1 MSIFGRMSSFRP
13 ETDIRPR
20 WDPKEIGYRRS
31 APALGPRMSLSDL
44 ASLGSFVSGF
54 AVLASLIYLSLQ
66 IRQNTK
72 HSRALIQQG
81 RAARICQT
89 LSDMAELD
97 WTDGLEACFA
107 GEPRVSPQDL
117 RKFNFIARTYFVS
130 AEDSFLQHQE
140 GLMDHEVFDGFE
152 GSMRAGLAASPGF
165 RKAWKISRLSY
176 VPAFREYIDKLAVEA
191 KASDMQPALAS
202 WIATDS

>member
-1 MSIFGRMSSFRP
+1 
-13 ETDIRPR
+13 
-20 WDPKEIGYRRS
+20 
-31 APALGPRMSLSDL
+31 MSLSDL
-44 ASLGSFVSGF
+44 ASIGSFVSGF
-54 AVLASLIYLSLQ
+54 AVLVSLIYLSLQ

-97 WTDGLEACFA
+97 WTDGIEACFT
-107 GEPRVSPQDL
+107 GESHVSPKDL

-152 GSMRAGLAASPGF
+152 GSMRAGLIASPGF
-165 RKAWKISRLSY
+165 RKAWKMSRLSY
-176 VPAFREYIDKLAVEA
+176 VPSFRNYIDKLAIEA
-191 KASDMQPALAS
+191 KASDTQPALAA
-202 WIATDS
+202 WNAADT

>member
-1 MSIFGRMSSFRP
+1 
-13 ETDIRPR
+13 
-20 WDPKEIGYRRS
+20 
-31 APALGPRMSLSDL
+31 MSLSDL

-54 AVLASLIYLSLQ
+54 AVLVSLIYLSLQ

-72 HSRALIQQG
+72 HSRALVQQG

-89 LSDMAELD
+89 LSDMTEL
-97 WTDGLEACFA
+97 WTDGMEACFA
-107 GEPRVSPQDL
+107 GDTHVSPKDL

-140 GLMDHEVFDGFE
+140 GLMDHQVFDGFE

-176 VPAFREYIDKLAVEA
+176 VPAFRDYIDKLAVEV
-191 KASDMQPALAS
+191 KTSDTQPALDA
-202 WIATDS
+202 WNAADA

>member
-1 MSIFGRMSSFRP
+1 
-13 ETDIRPR
+13 
-20 WDPKEIGYRRS
+20 
-31 APALGPRMSLSDL
+31 MSLSDL
-44 ASLGSFVSGF
+44 ASIGGFVSGF
-54 AVLASLIYLSLQ
+54 AVLVSLIYLSLQ

-107 GEPRVSPQDL
+107 GDSHVSPKDL
-117 RKFNFIARTYFVS
+117 RKFNFVARTYFVS

-140 GLMDHEVFDGFE
+140 GLMDHQVYEGFE
-152 GSMRAGLAASPGF
+152 GSIRAGLAASPGF

-176 VPAFREYIDKLAVEA
+176 VAAFRDYIDKLTIEA
-191 KASDMQPALAS
+191 KASDMQSALAA
-202 WIATDS
+202 WNAADT